1 MAPKKEKRKLSKSDS
16 GSSSSEEVEDRKP
29 VKESSSSKK
38 KAKNDDDDDE
48 PSWHLGNKRFAK
60 VRSFRGKLMIDIREF
75 YENDGDLKP
84 GKKGIALAVSQWK
97 KLCEI
102 MPEIEDAVKERA

>member
-1 MAPKKEKRKLSKSDS
+1 MPPEKKKKKVSKSDS
-16 GSSSSEEVEDRKP
+16 DSSGSEEVEDVKP
-29 VKESSSSKK
+29 AKEAKSTKKRSKD
-38 KAKNDDDDDE
+38 DDDDDE

-75 YENDGDLKP
+75 YEDNGEMKP
-84 GKKGIALAVSQWK
+84 GKKGICLQVAQWK